1 MRWMQMIKIA
11 VCDDEEI
18 FGKKLHAMVSQY
30 LDEKKLFFEIDIF
43 HSGIEF
49 VELGPE
55 MSKYQIVFLDINMDD
70 LDGIETAKQLR
81 HYCKDSYLVFVTAFL
96 NYTLEGYKVE
106 AIRYILKGATNFK
119 DLVYEAL
126 DAICEKMRYVEQK
139 EVFDFKEGKKEISIN
154 RIAYI
159 ESNLHKLKFYVLESD
174 YVSYTL
180 SSTLNAIEGR
190 FEENRF
196 VRIHQSFLVNLSF
209 IVSIANYK
217 AYLQNGLELPIAKN
231 RFKEVREKYVKFRG
245 EV

>member
-1 MRWMQMIKIA
+1 MIKVA

-18 FGKKLHAMVSQY
+18 FGKRLHSIISQY
-30 LDEKKLFFEIDIF
+30 LEEKKLFFEIDIF
-43 HSGIEF
+43 HSGAEF
-49 VELGPE
+49 VALGAE

-81 HYCKDSYLVFVTAFL
+81 TYCQDTYVVFVTAYL

-106 AIRYILKGATNFK
+106 AIRYILKGTINFG

-126 DAICEKMRYVEQK
+126 DAICEKMRYVEKK
-139 EVFDFKEGKKEISIN
+139 EVFDFKEGNREISMN
-154 RIAYI
+154 RIVYI
-159 ESNLHKLKFYVLESD
+159 ESNLHKLQFCVLESD

-196 VRIHQSFLVNLSF
+196 VRIHQSFLVNLNF

-217 AYLQNGLELPIAKN
+217 AYLQNGLMLPVAKN
-231 RFKEVREKYVKFRG
+231 RFKDVREIFVKFKG

>member
-1 MRWMQMIKIA
+1 MIKIA

-49 VELGPE
+49 VALGPE

-159 ESNLHKLKFYVLESD
+159 ESNLHKLKFYVVESD
-174 YVSYTL
+174 YVFYTL
-180 SSTLNAIEGR
+180 SATLNTIEDR
-190 FEENRF
+190 LAENRF
-196 VRIHQSFLVNLSF
+196 ARIHQSFLVNLDF
-209 IVSIANYK
+209 VVSISNYK
-217 AYLQNGLELPIAKN
+217 VYWQNGTVLPVAKN
-231 RFKEVREKYVKFRG
+231 RFKFVREKFVKFKG
-245 EV
+245 EM

>member
-1 MRWMQMIKIA
+1 MIKIA

-18 FGKKLHAMVSQY
+18 FGKKIHSLISQY

-43 HSGIEF
+43 RSGTEF
-49 VELGPE
+49 VALGPE
-55 MSKYQIVFLDINMDD
+55 MSKYQMVFLDINMDD

-81 HYCKDSYLVFVTAFL
+81 SYCKDSYLVFVTAFL

-139 EVFDFKEGKKEISIN
+139 EVFDFREGKKEIAIS

-159 ESNLHKLKFYVLESD
+159 ESNLHRLQFYVLESD
-174 YVSYTL
+174 YVLYTL
-180 SSTLNAIEGR
+180 SSTLNAIEGQ

-196 VRIHQSFLVNLSF
+196 VRIHQSFLVNLSYV
-209 IVSIANYK
+209 VSIANYK
-217 AYLQNGLELPIAKN
+217 AYLQNGMVLPIAKN
-231 RFKEVREKYVKFRG
+231 RYKFAREKFVKFKG

>member
-1 MRWMQMIKIA
+1 MIKIA

-18 FGKKLHAMVSQY
+18 FGKKLHSMVSQY

-106 AIRYILKGATNFK
+106 AIRYILKCATNFK

-139 EVFDFKEGKKEISIN
+139 EVFDFKEGKMEISIN